1 MILLAD
7 SGSTK
12 VHWCLLTASGQCSDV
27 FTDGINPLFQTTIAM
42 QNSISN
48 QLLPQ
53 IAPLLWAGNLTHVF
67 FYGAGCTPEKKV
79 FVQKALEMVFKKAE
93 VHVESDMLGA
103 ARGLLGHNPG
113 VACIL
118 GTGSGSCFYDGQ
130 QIEWAV
136 PSLGY
141 ILGDEGSAAV
151 LGKRLVGDLLKN
163 PEASPLNGANGLRR
177 KGYEDLKELFFK
189 EQETSMADIIEKVY
203 RQPFPNRFLAKLS
216 KFCAD
221 HIDDPRIH
229 DLVYDHFVQFIRRN
243 LVQYFHKINDHMVND
258 QMVNDPYGE
267 ADRMNEVNKEI
278 VNDQMVNDQMV
289 NANGVGFVGSVAYY
303 YRPILEEAM
312 KAEKIPLGTIL
323 KDPIEG
329 LKEYHKD
336 AIIPTTE

>member
-12 VHWCLLTASGQCSDV
+12 VHWCLVTASGQCSDV

-42 QNSISN
+42 QNSICN

-53 IAPLLWAGNLTHVF
+53 ISSLLWAGTLTHVF

-79 FVQKALEMVFKKAE
+79 FVQRALEQVFKKAE
-93 VHVESDMLGA
+93 IFVASDMLGA
-103 ARGLLGHNPG
+103 ARGLLGHHPG

-118 GTGSGSCFYDGQ
+118 GTGSGSCFYDGEE
-130 QIEWAV
+130 IDWCV

-163 PEASPLNGANGLRR
+163 PEVSPLNGETGLRR
-177 KGYEDLKELFFK
+177 KGLEDLRELFFQ
-189 EQETSMADIIEKVY
+189 EQNTSMADIIEKVY

-221 HIDDPRIH
+221 HLDDQRIH

-243 LVQYFHKINDHMVND
+243 LVQYHA
-258 QMVNDPYGE
+258 E
-267 ADRMNEVNKEI
+267 API
-278 VNDQMVNDQMV
+278 
-289 NANGVGFVGSVAYY
+289 GFIGSIAYY

-312 KAEKIPLGTIL
+312 KAEGLPMGAVL

-336 AIIPTTE
+336 AVVPTTV

>member
-1 MILLAD
+1 MILIAD

-12 VHWCLLTASGQCSDV
+12 VHWCLVTASGQCSDV
-27 FTDGINPLFQTTIAM
+27 YTDGINPLFQTSDAM
-42 QNSISN
+42 RNSICN

-53 IAPLLWAGNLTHVF
+53 IAPLLWAGTLTHVF

-79 FVQKALEMVFKKAE
+79 FVQKALENVFKKAE
-93 VHVESDMLGA
+93 VSVESDMLGA
-103 ARGLLGHNPG
+103 ARGLLGHEAG

-118 GTGSGSCFYDGQ
+118 GTGSGSCFYDGEK
-130 QIEWAV
+130 IEWCV

-163 PEASPLNGANGLRR
+163 QLEPSADSGQLSV
-177 KGYEDLKELFFK
+177 DLKELFFK
-189 EQETSMADIIEKVY
+189 EQETSMADIIEHVY

-221 HIDDPRIH
+221 HIDDKRIH
-229 DLVYDHFVQFIRRN
+229 ELVYDHFVQFIRRN
-243 LVQYFHKINDHMVND
+243 LVQYFKHSEFSLQHS
-258 QMVNDPYGE
+258 
-267 ADRMNEVNKEI
+267 A
-278 VNDQMVNDQMV
+278 
-289 NANGVGFVGSVAYY
+289 VGFVGSIAYY
-303 YRPILEEAM
+303 YKPILEEAM
-312 KAEKIPLGTIL
+312 QAEGLPMGTIL

>member
-12 VHWCLLTASGQCSDV
+12 VHWCLVTASGQCSDV
-27 FTDGINPLFQTTIAM
+27 FTDGINPMFQTCDAM
-42 QNSISN
+42 RNSISN
-48 QLLPQ
+48 NLLPK
-53 IAPLLWAGNLTHVF
+53 IAPLLWAGTLTHVF

-79 FVQKALEMVFKKAE
+79 FVQRALESVFKKAE

-103 ARGLLGHNPG
+103 ARGLLGHEPG

-118 GTGSGSCFYDGQ
+118 GTGSGSCFYNGQ
-130 QIEWAV
+130 TIEWNV

-163 PEASPLNGANGLRR
+163 QLGD
-177 KGYEDLKELFFK
+177 DLKEAFFA
-189 EQETSMADIIEKVY
+189 EYETSMPDIFEKVY

-229 DLVYDHFVQFIRRN
+229 ALVYDHFVQFIRRN
-243 LVQYFHKINDHMVND
+243 LVQYFDKSKITNHQSPITN
-258 QMVNDPYGE
+258 P
-267 ADRMNEVNKEI
+267 
-278 VNDQMVNDQMV
+278 
-289 NANGVGFVGSVAYY
+289 VGFIGSIAYY

-312 KAEKIPLGTIL
+312 HTEGFEVGLIL
-323 KDPIEG
+323 QDPIEG
-329 LKEYHKD
+329 LKVYHKD

>member
-53 IAPLLWAGNLTHVF
+53 IAPLLWAGTLTHVF

-163 PEASPLNGANGLRR
+163 PEVSPLNGKNGLRR

-243 LVQYFHKINDHMVND
+243 LVQYFKKTNDHMVND
-258 QMVNDPYGE
+258 P
-267 ADRMNEVNKEI
+267 
-278 VNDQMVNDQMV
+278 MV

-323 KDPIEG
+323 KAPIEG

>member
-1 MILLAD
+1 MHACICQKKAVFLQSQKSIYIMILLAD

-12 VHWCLLTASGQCSDV
+12 VHWCLVTASGQCSDV
-27 FTDGINPLFQTTIAM
+27 FTDGINPLFQTCDAM
-42 QNSISN
+42 RNSICN

-53 IAPLLWAGNLTHVF
+53 ISSLLWAGTLTHVF

-79 FVQKALEMVFKKAE
+79 FVQRALEGVFKKAE
-93 VHVESDMLGA
+93 VSVESDMLGA
-103 ARGLLGHNPG
+103 ARGLLNRHAG

-118 GTGSGSCFYDGQ
+118 GTGSGSCFYNGET
-130 QIEWAV
+130 IEWCV

-151 LGKRLVGDLLKN
+151 LGKRLVGDLMKN
-163 PEASPLNGANGLRR
+163 QLGD
-177 KGYEDLKELFFK
+177 DLKEAFFK
-189 EQETSMADIIEKVY
+189 EYETSMADIIEKVY

-221 HIDDPRIH
+221 HIEDKRIH

-243 LVQYFHKINDHMVND
+243 LVQYKTD
-258 QMVNDPYGE
+258 QP
-267 ADRMNEVNKEI
+267 I
-278 VNDQMVNDQMV
+278 
-289 NANGVGFVGSVAYY
+289 GFVGSIAYY

-312 KAEKIPLGTIL
+312 RAEGLPLGTIL

-329 LKEYHKD
+329 LKEFHKD
-336 AIIPTTE
+336 AIIPTT

>member
-12 VHWCLLTASGQCSDV
+12 VHWCLVTASGQCSDV
-27 FTDGINPLFQTTIAM
+27 FTDGINPLFQTSDAM
-42 QNSISN
+42 RNSICN

-53 IAPLLWAGNLTHVF
+53 ISSLLWAGTLTHVF

-79 FVQKALEMVFKKAE
+79 FVQRALEGVFKKAE
-93 VHVESDMLGA
+93 VSVESDMLGA
-103 ARGLLGHNPG
+103 ARGLLQRKAG

-118 GTGSGSCFYDGQ
+118 GTGSGSCFYNGET
-130 QIEWAV
+130 IEWCV

-163 PEASPLNGANGLRR
+163 QLGD
-177 KGYEDLKELFFK
+177 DLKEAFFK
-189 EQETSMADIIEKVY
+189 EYETSMADIIEKVY

-221 HIDDPRIH
+221 HIEDKRIH

-243 LVQYFHKINDHMVND
+243 IVQYFQPSAGNIQHS
-258 QMVNDPYGE
+258 
-267 ADRMNEVNKEI
+267 A
-278 VNDQMVNDQMV
+278 
-289 NANGVGFVGSVAYY
+289 VGFVGSVAYY

-312 KAEKIPLGTIL
+312 QAEGLPLGTIL

-329 LKEYHKD
+329 LKEYHKG
-336 AIIPTTE
+336 AVIPTTV

>member
-1 MILLAD
+1 MSMILIAD

-53 IAPLLWAGNLTHVF
+53 ISSLLWAGTLTHVF

-79 FVQKALEMVFKKAE
+79 FVQKALEAVFKKAE

-103 ARGLLGHNPG
+103 ARGLLGHNAG

-118 GTGSGSCFYDGQ
+118 GTGSGSCFYDGEK
-130 QIEWAV
+130 IAWAV

-163 PEASPLNGANGLRR
+163 QLGN
-177 KGYEDLKELFFK
+177 DLKEAFFA
-189 EQETSMADIIEKVY
+189 EYETSMADIIEKVY

-216 KFCAD
+216 RFCAD
-221 HIDDPRIH
+221 HIDDPRIRA
-229 DLVYDHFVQFIRRN
+229 LVYDHFVQFIRRN
-243 LVQYFHKINDHMVND
+243 LKQYFAK
-258 QMVNDPYGE
+258 
-267 ADRMNEVNKEI
+267 NEK
-278 VNDQMVNDQMV
+278 MVNDQMV
-289 NANGVGFVGSVAYY
+289 NAVGFVGSIAYY

-312 KAEKIPLGTIL
+312 AAEGIPVGTIL
-323 KDPIEG
+323 QDPVEG
-329 LKEYHKD
+329 LKEYHKS
-336 AIIPTTE
+336 AVVPTTE

>member
-1 MILLAD
+1 MILIAD

-12 VHWCLLTASGQCSDV
+12 VHWCLVTASGQYSEV

-48 QLLPQ
+48 QLLPK
-53 IAPLLWAGNLTHVF
+53 IAPLLWAGTLTHIF
-67 FYGAGCTPEKKV
+67 FYGAGCTPEKKGYV
-79 FVQKALEMVFKKAE
+79 KTALEAVFKKAE
-93 VHVESDMLGA
+93 VYVESDMLGA
-103 ARGLLGHNPG
+103 ARGLLGHNAG

-118 GTGSGSCFYDGQ
+118 GTGSGSCFYNGET
-130 QIEWAV
+130 IEWCV

-163 PEASPLNGANGLRR
+163 QLGD
-177 KGYEDLKELFFK
+177 DLKDAFFK
-189 EQETSMADIIEKVY
+189 EYETSMADIIEKVY

-221 HIDDPRIH
+221 HIDDKRIH

-243 LVQYFHKINDHMVND
+243 LVQYF
-258 QMVNDPYGE
+258 QQPT
-267 ADRMNEVNKEI
+267 
-278 VNDQMVNDQMV
+278 
-289 NANGVGFVGSVAYY
+289 ANSQQLIANFVGSIAYY
-303 YRPILEEAM
+303 YKPILEEAM
-312 KAEKIPLGTIL
+312 KAEGLPLGTIL
-323 KDPIEG
+323 QDPIEG

-336 AIIPTTE
+336 AIKPTTE

>member
-1 MILLAD
+1 MILIAD

-53 IAPLLWAGNLTHVF
+53 ISTLLWAGTLTHVF

-79 FVQKALEMVFKKAE
+79 FVQKALEAVFRKAE

-103 ARGLLGHNPG
+103 ARGLLGHNAG

-118 GTGSGSCFYDGQ
+118 GTGSGSCFYDGEK
-130 QIEWAV
+130 IAWAV

-163 PEASPLNGANGLRR
+163 PEVSPLNGENGLRR

-216 KFCAD
+216 RFCAD
-221 HIDDPRIH
+221 HIDDPRIRA
-229 DLVYDHFVQFIRRN
+229 LVYDHFVQFIRRN
-243 LVQYFHKINDHMVND
+243 LKQYFQMPND
-258 QMVNDPYGE
+258 QMVNE
-267 ADRMNEVNKEI
+267 K
-278 VNDQMVNDQMV
+278 MVNEKMV
-289 NANGVGFVGSVAYY
+289 NAVGFVGSIAYY

-312 KAEKIPLGTIL
+312 AAEGIPVGTIL
-323 KDPIEG
+323 QDPVEG
-329 LKEYHKD
+329 LKEYHKS
-336 AIIPTTE
+336 AVVPTTE

>member
-12 VHWCLLTASGQCSDV
+12 VHWCLVTASGQCSDV
-27 FTDGINPLFQTTIAM
+27 FTDGINPLFQTSDAM
-42 QNSISN
+42 RNSICN

-53 IAPLLWAGNLTHVF
+53 ISSLLWAGSLTHVF

-79 FVQKALEMVFKKAE
+79 FVQRALEGVFKKAE
-93 VHVESDMLGA
+93 VSVESDMLGA
-103 ARGLLGHNPG
+103 ARGLLQRKAG

-118 GTGSGSCFYDGQ
+118 GTGSGSCFYNGET
-130 QIEWAV
+130 IEWCV

-163 PEASPLNGANGLRR
+163 QLGN
-177 KGYEDLKELFFK
+177 DLKEAFFK
-189 EQETSMADIIEKVY
+189 EYETSMADIIEKVY

-221 HIDDPRIH
+221 HIEDKRIH

-243 LVQYFHKINDHMVND
+243 IVQYFQPSAGNIQKS
-258 QMVNDPYGE
+258 
-267 ADRMNEVNKEI
+267 A
-278 VNDQMVNDQMV
+278 
-289 NANGVGFVGSVAYY
+289 VGFVGSVAYY

-312 KAEKIPLGTIL
+312 QAEGLPLGTIL

-329 LKEYHKD
+329 LKEYHKG
-336 AIIPTTE
+336 AVIPTTV